1 MTRLAHRAAL
11 ALVLAAALC
20 LTAGPGAVG
29 QEAVREDRRVVVVSD
44 SILLGARVPLVS
56 RLSDAGWSVTF
67 DGEQNRT
74 TYAAA
79 RVVAS
84 HRGAGAGTFV
94 LSLGANDGSDPS
106 TFRQRVASVLAELS
120 DVPRVYWLSLHEV
133 RDGYAEANRVLREA
147 EAAHPNLT
155 VLDWHSFAAADGSL
169 TASDGLHL
177 RPQGASA
184 MAELVAAAVAADPGG
199 EPAEHAG
206 GADDVPAPPPEAGG
220 PIDAPAA
227 TAPSGEAEGSEG
239 APAVG
244 ADPSSAVAAADAAVI
259 EGAAGAERTADPA
272 GTAGRDGPR
281 RSAWWR
287 SLAGWTAAGFAIV
300 LTALLAA
307 GTCLGVWS
315 WWTTRRAPAWVEAR
329 VPSENHPA
337 VRAQQ
342 RAARIAAA
350 RRAAEEAYRAR
361 GE

>member
-155 VLDWHSFAAADGSL
+155 VLDWHSLAAADGSL

-206 GADDVPAPPPEAGG
+206 GADDVPAPPPEAIRNII
-220 PIDAPAA
+220 P
-227 TAPSGEAEGSEG
+227 TAPEPGSGG
-239 APAVG
+239 AA
-244 ADPSSAVAAADAAVI
+244 
-259 EGAAGAERTADPA
+259 AAGAGSGGGSGGGSGVSIGGGSGGFGDSYYALGVEKRISDNWMRPPE
-272 GTAGRDGPR
+272 GLRVR
-281 RSAWWR
+281 IVYSFYI
-287 SLAGWTAAGFAIV
+287 AANGAIYNV
-300 LTALLAA
+300 KLETSSGNSQMDLTAL
-307 GTCLGVWS
+307 
-315 WWTTRRAPAWVEAR
+315 RAINASNPLSPPPLEYRGKAIQFVAEFIYPP
-329 VPSENHPA
+329 VP
-337 VRAQQ
+337 
-342 RAARIAAA
+342 
-350 RRAAEEAYRAR
+350 
-361 GE
+361 